1 MFFIIPLF
9 VFVHN
14 VRNKEVM
21 QLFSKNLRKLRLL
34 RGFSQEYLAEE
45 AGISQVQ
52 IARMETGHLN
62 TSISNLYVLKKALKC
77 SFDDFFID

>member
-1 MFFIIPLF
+1 M
-9 VFVHN
+9 HN

-21 QLFSKNLRKLRLL
+21 QLFSKNLRRIRLL

-52 IARMETGHLN
+52 IARMEKGQLN
-62 TSISNLYVLKKALKC
+62 TSISNLFVLKKALNC
-77 SFDDFFID
+77 SFDDFFTE